1 MKVQICSD
9 LHLEFTANKNWLKEN
24 PILPSGDILIIAG
37 DTNYLGRDF
46 TTLDFINKV
55 SNEFEAVYLIPGN
68 HEYYDGS
75 DISKTLDDFEVKIK
89 DNVFMLN
96 NKAVNIKGVKFIF
109 STLWSKIDKN
119 IIDITMGMADFK
131 YIKYD
136 RQTFDVK
143 KFNEIHEK
151 CFKFIE
157 QEVKGDGKKV
167 VVSHH
172 LPSNECNIEEFK
184 NSILNPAF
192 CVEKTDFISDS
203 EIDFWVYGHS
213 HRNIPDFEINGTK
226 LITNQLGY
234 VGKQENYSFE
244 RNKIFEI

>member
-1 MKVQICSD
+1 
-9 LHLEFTANKNWLKEN
+9 
-24 PILPSGDILIIAG
+24 
-37 DTNYLGRDF
+37 
-46 TTLDFINKV
+46 
-55 SNEFEAVYLIPGN
+55 
-68 HEYYDGS
+68 
-75 DISKTLDDFEVKIK
+75 
-89 DNVFMLN
+89 
-96 NKAVNIKGVKFIF
+96 
-109 STLWSKIDKN
+109 
-119 IIDITMGMADFK
+119 MADFK

-234 VGKQENYSFE
+234 VGRQENYSFK